1 MTDSPLHASMNK
13 NNTNHVEYLEDPE
26 KPASATPQ
34 YDRFGSFAKV
44 DPKEIALVRKI
55 DLYMM
60 VWSALTFWKLNH
72 FDDY

>member
-1 MTDSPLHASMNK
+1 MADSSPHASTEKDNS
-13 NNTNHVEYLEDPE
+13 NHVEYLGDPE
-26 KPASATPQ
+26 KSTSATPE

-60 VWSALTFWKLNH
+60 VWSAPTVWILSY